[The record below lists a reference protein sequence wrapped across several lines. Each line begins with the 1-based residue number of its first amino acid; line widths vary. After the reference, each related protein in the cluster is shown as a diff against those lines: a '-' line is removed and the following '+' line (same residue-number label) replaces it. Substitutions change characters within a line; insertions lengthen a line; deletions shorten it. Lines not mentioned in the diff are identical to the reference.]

1 MTINE
6 RYEFHRQLG
15 KNQKDAFHHATQDVI
30 AWAQA
35 NGFASNKPSKKKK

>member
-6 RYEFHRQLG
+6 RYQHYRKVG
-15 KNQKDAFHHATQDVI
+15 KTQKDALHYATQDVI

-35 NGFASNKPSKKKK
+35 NGFTSKPKKSKQ